1 MDIRQ
6 ARERVLSKSRLFNF
20 WQHYT
25 CTVGLLMYLSN
36 GAEMCLKTV
45 HVYKTLLA
53 NLVTYRKKLHVKLYT
68 MVFITFTETM

>member
-6 ARERVLSKSRLFNF
+6 ARERALSKSRLFNF
-20 WQHYT
+20 SQHYT

-36 GAEMCLKTV
+36 DAEMCVETV

-68 MVFITFTETM
+68 IVFITFTETM